1 MEEVEVVG
9 VEAVEEEDPG
19 FRVDLQVDLQ
29 VYLQVDLQ
37 VDLQAHLQVD
47 LQEDLLL
54 HHTTRHLLRAGQFPQ
69 QKPSMF

>member
-1 MEEVEVVG
+1 MEGEGVEVVG
-9 VEAVEEEDPG
+9 AKVVEEEDPG

-29 VYLQVDLQ
+29 VDI
-37 VDLQAHLQVD
+37 QAHLQVD

-54 HHTTRHLLRAGQFPQ
+54 HQQVSHTTRHLLSTGQFQQ